1 MVTLV
6 LMTLVY
12 IITMIISVIIYN
24 KYRKRMERSILE
36 KNETID
42 LLLKNIE
49 VITFQ
54 KDDLSKRVI
63 ELENGVETG
72 FGIKVRTIKVET
84 IVNFT
89 KLELI
94 CMIAGIEKLLKSQNV
109 HKEDMQFYLDLINK
123 IDKTVSELE
132 G

>member
-1 MVTLV
+1 
-6 LMTLVY
+6 MTLVY

-36 KNETID
+36 KNETIN
-42 LLLKNIE
+42 LLLKHAE

-63 ELENGVETG
+63 ELENGIETG
-72 FGIKVRTIKVET
+72 FGVKVRTIKVET

>member
-36 KNETID
+36 KNETIN
-42 LLLKNIE
+42 LLLKHAE

-63 ELENGVETG
+63 ELENGIENG

>member
-1 MVTLV
+1 
-6 LMTLVY
+6 
-12 IITMIISVIIYN
+12 
-24 KYRKRMERSILE
+24 MERSILE
-36 KNETID
+36 KNETIN
-42 LLLKNIE
+42 LLLKHAE

-63 ELENGVETG
+63 ELENGIETG
-72 FGIKVRTIKVET
+72 FGVKVRTIKVET

>member
-36 KNETID
+36 KNETIN
-42 LLLKNIE
+42 LLLKHAE

-63 ELENGVETG
+63 ELENGIETG
-72 FGIKVRTIKVET
+72 FGVKVRTIKVET